1 MSEQPASAN
10 RRVLRLYTDGA
21 ARGNPGP
28 AGMGLVIEDEEG
40 MRLWGGCA
48 YLGVATNNQ
57 AEYQALI
64 AGLRQAASWKPQ
76 RIEVCMDSKLVVEQL
91 SGRYKIKNADLRT
104 LATKARALLEGFP
117 DAAITHVPRE
127 RNRGAD
133 ALANKA
139 IDDHERNRTKT
150 G

>member
-1 MSEQPASAN
+1 
-10 RRVLRLYTDGA
+10 
-21 ARGNPGP
+21 
-28 AGMGLVIEDEEG
+28 MGLVIEDEGG

-64 AGLRQAASWKPQ
+64 AGLRQAATWKPE
-76 RIEVCMDSKLVVEQL
+76 RIEVRIDSKLVVEQL
-91 SGRYKIKNADLRT
+91 SGRYKIKNPDLQA
-104 LATKARALLEGFP
+104 LAQTARSLLNSFP
-117 DAAITHVPRE
+117 EATITHVPRE

-139 IDDHERNRTKT
+139 IDDHERPRTKS